1 MRPDDRLGAGKV
13 EGEVGAAP
21 AEPVRPRSLVALL
34 GPAHSL
40 GDHALVLGA
49 PDGDD
54 VAALAGGR
62 LAAVD
67 PASASAAS
75 VIAAAAAALGHGSCP
90 CPRFWITFGSL
101 PLPPWDLGSLVLIWD
116 RLF

>member
-21 AEPVRPRSLVALL
+21 AEPVGPAALVALL
-34 GPAHSL
+34 GPAHRL

-62 LAAVD
+62 LAAAD
-67 PASASAAS
+67 PASAAS
-75 VIAAAAAALGHGSCP
+75 VIAAAAAALGHGRVVCSCP
-90 CPRFWITFGSL
+90 RLWIAAT
-101 PLPPWDLGSLVLIWD
+101 VMIWD
-116 RLF
+116 HSRRSGTVYFDV